1 MARVDV
7 ISGVERR
14 RRWSADQKRAI
25 VVAAFSPGAVVAEVA
40 RRADVNSGQIYRW
53 RDELREASGGFSR
66 ELGFAQVVVSAGVP
80 TVTTSAAEPT
90 IEVMVG
96 SGGQVRMPAS
106 VSPDL
111 ASAIVRALVGR

>member
-1 MARVDV
+1 VN
-7 ISGVERR
+7 
-14 RRWSADQKRAI
+14 
-25 VVAAFSPGAVVAEVA
+25 EVA

-53 RDELREASGGFSR
+53 RDELRGASGGFSR
-66 ELGFAQVVVSAGVP
+66 EAGFAQVVVSAGAPAITPAPEP
-80 TVTTSAAEPT
+80 TIEVPT

-96 SGGQVRMPAS
+96 NGGQVRMPAS

>member
-1 MARVDV
+1 MAGVEV

-14 RRWSADQKRAI
+14 RHWSTDQKRAI
-25 VVAAFSPGAVVAEVA
+25 VAAAFSPGAVVSEVA

-53 RDELREASGGFSR
+53 RDELRGISGRFSR
-66 ELGFAQVVVSAGVP
+66 EGGFAQV
-80 TVTTSAAEPT
+80 
-90 IEVMVG
+90 MVG
-96 SGGQVRMPAS
+96 NGGQVRMPAS

>member
-1 MARVDV
+1 MARVEV

-25 VVAAFSPGAVVAEVA
+25 VAAAFSPGAVVNEVA
-40 RRADVNSGQIYRW
+40 RRADVNSGQIDRW
-53 RDELREASGGFSR
+53 RDELRGASGGFPR
-66 ELGFAQVVVSAGVP
+66 EAGFAQVVVSAGAP
-80 TVTTSAAEPT
+80 AITTAPEPT

-96 SGGQVRMPAS
+96 NGGQVRMPAS

>member
-1 MARVDV
+1 MARIEV

-25 VVAAFSPGAVVAEVA
+25 VAAAFSPGAVVNEVA

-53 RDELREASGGFSR
+53 RDELRGASGRFSR
-66 ELGFAQVVVSAGVP
+66 EAGFAQVVVSADAP
-80 TVTTSAAEPT
+80 AMTTAPEPT

-96 SGGQVRMPAS
+96 NGGQVRMPAS

-111 ASAIVRALVGR
+111 ASALVRALVGR

>member
-1 MARVDV
+1 MAGVQV

-25 VVAAFSPGAVVAEVA
+25 VAAAFSPGAVVSEVA

-53 RDELREASGGFSR
+53 RDELRGVSGGLSGGS
-66 ELGFAQVVVSAGVP
+66 GFAQVAVSAGVP
-80 TVTTSAAEPT
+80 AVSLGSDPT

-96 SGGQVRMPAS
+96 SGAQVRMPVS

-111 ASAIVRALVGR
+111 ASAIVRALVVGR

>member
-1 MARVDV
+1 MSRVQV
-7 ISGVERR
+7 ITGVERR

-25 VVAAFSPGAVVAEVA
+25 VAAAFAPGAVVTEVA

-53 RDELREASGGFSR
+53 RDELRGR
-66 ELGFAQVVVSAGVP
+66 SAGVGSGASFVP
-80 TVTTSAAEPT
+80 VIVSPPPSAVSTAPEPM

-96 SGGQVRMPAS
+96 NGSQVRLPSS

-111 ASAIVRALVGR
+111 AAAIVTALVRS